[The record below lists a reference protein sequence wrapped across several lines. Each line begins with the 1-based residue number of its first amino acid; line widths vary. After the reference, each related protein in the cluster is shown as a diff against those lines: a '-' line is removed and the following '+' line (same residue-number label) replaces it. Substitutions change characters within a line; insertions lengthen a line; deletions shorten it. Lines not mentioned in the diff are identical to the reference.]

1 MGDTSC
7 GGVRRCGHA
16 LERDV
21 TDEAGCA
28 DAWVRTRRSRAH
40 VGARDVPHFIARR
53 FALTKLGSLSLPSP
67 LTASATPLN
76 GDDQA
81 SRARCSATRPS
92 VTEHPNSSGIGAVVN
107 DVQRRRP
114 PRAHSPDSEHH
125 AARQA
130 HRSSRRPCGVARD
143 NLAPTPFEVPAQ
155 LAHTNPRVRRGPP
168 ALTPTS
174 AHATSG

>member
-1 MGDTSC
+1 MTLL
-7 GGVRRCGHA
+7 V
-16 LERDV
+16 EV
-21 TDEAGCA
+21 CA
-28 DAWVRTRRSRAH
+28 DAVMPWKETSPMKPVAPTWVRTRRSRAH
-40 VGARDVPHFIARR
+40 VGARDVPHVIARR
-53 FALTKLGSLSLPSP
+53 FALTKLGSVSLPLL

-107 DVQRRRP
+107 DVLRRRL

-130 HRSSRRPCGVARD
+130 HRSSGRSCGVARN
-143 NLAPTPFEVPAQ
+143 NLASTPFEVPAQ
-155 LAHTNPRVRRGPP
+155 LAGTPRVRCRQP